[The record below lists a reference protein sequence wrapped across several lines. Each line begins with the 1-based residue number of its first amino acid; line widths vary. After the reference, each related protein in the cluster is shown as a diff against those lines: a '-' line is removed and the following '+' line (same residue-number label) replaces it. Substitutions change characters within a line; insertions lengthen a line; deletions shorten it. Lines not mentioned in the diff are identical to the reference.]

1 MPWIAGVANEG
12 AERLALGIDQLHKRV
27 LVQTVAEALEGAVH
41 RQDPVALK
49 NAPGLAYV
57 AVFVT
62 ASATFA
68 RHLSVPKVISPKKVQ
83 PQSKT

>member
-1 MPWIAGVANEG
+1 MPCIAGVANEG

-41 RQDPVALK
+41 RQDPVAHES
-49 NAPGLAYV
+49 APGLAYT

-62 ASATFA
+62 ASAIFTKS
-68 RHLSVPKVISPKKVQ
+68 L
-83 PQSKT
+83 

>member
-12 AERLALGIDQLHKRV
+12 AERLALGIDKLHKRV

-49 NAPGLAYV
+49 SAPGLAYK

-62 ASATFA
+62 ASATFTKS
-68 RHLSVPKVISPKKVQ
+68 LCVPKAISP
-83 PQSKT
+83 

>member
-12 AERLALGIDQLHKRV
+12 AERLALGIDKLHKRV

-41 RQDPVALK
+41 RQDPVALES
-49 NAPGLAYV
+49 APGLAYT

-62 ASATFA
+62 ASAIFTKS
-68 RHLSVPKVISPKKVQ
+68 L
-83 PQSKT
+83 